1 MREYV
6 VRVGDSPASIS
17 AQAHHAGCPKCTNL
31 LVAANPDLPTVTYPN
46 GFKTFRE
53 LRVGQRLRL
62 PDAWFDGTL
71 DRQPQSYF
79 DSLPYADGVT
89 PSKVA
94 GVGKSPV
101 EVIGSAKAAVAAI
114 AADPNYCTSVS
125 QAGSPVNQAV
135 HDFKAAW
142 NADNPNFTV
151 PIGTS
156 NYELSTANALSLA
169 LGKKPSPPGCVAGS
183 PSGPMQP
190 LSAPVPKGLST
201 GAIVGIGLLAAVTVG
216 GITFAAT
223 YKPRRQGSPWDRGS
237 NSVRRHR

>member
-1 MREYV
+1 MRTHV
-6 VRVGDSPASIS
+6 VQAGDSPAKLAIS
-17 AQAHHAGCPKCTNL
+17 FAGCPKC
-31 LVAANPDLPTVTYPN
+31 ARDLILSPGNAHKERVVHPN
-46 GFKTFRE
+46 GFISWKD
-53 LRVGQRLRL
+53 LRVGESIEL
-62 PDAWFDGTL
+62 PEKWFNGEL
-71 DRQPQSYF
+71 DRMPQSYF

-94 GVGKSPV
+94 GVGQSPV

-135 HDFKAAW
+135 HDFKVAW
-142 NADNPNFTV
+142 NADNPNFPV
-151 PIGTS
+151 PIGTG